1 MSDSARARPAS
12 KPRAA
17 SRPGPRGGPKPA
29 PMRSPA
35 ASGSGWQ
42 RWRWVAIL
50 VLAGLVGLPLAHAVL
65 GEVAALLGATFLLGF
80 LMGRWTTP

>member
-1 MSDSARARPAS
+1 MSGSARARHT
-12 KPRAA
+12 PRPRPVPRQTVARGAA
-17 SRPGPRGGPKPA
+17 PLA
-29 PMRSPA
+29 
-35 ASGSGWQ
+35 GWR

-80 LMGRWTTP
+80 LMGRWTGR